1 MDDTDLIGTERL
13 VLAPIA
19 PNDYRQ
25 LAVIAAARDIAD
37 TTISVPH
44 PMTLSVAR
52 DWVEHQCESA
62 RRGEAV
68 VFTVRRGIE
77 QSPLG
82 LVSLRDVNHEH
93 ACAELSFWLA
103 TGAQGRG
110 YAAEAAAALVHHGF
124 VALNMHRIEAY
135 QMVRNVAS
143 ARVLARIGFEFEGT
157 LRERVVKWGRRED
170 ANLWSK
176 LRGDPPM
183 FAARSSVIAPSI
195 DLTPVPSQCSEST
208 DDCPESR

>member
-1 MDDTDLIGTERL
+1 MVDDAGLIETARL
-13 VLAPIA
+13 VLAPLA
-19 PNDYRQ
+19 LSDHRQ
-25 LAVIAAARDIAD
+25 LAVIGAAREIAD

-44 PMTLSVAR
+44 PMTFSVAY
-52 DWVEHQCESA
+52 DWVERQCESI

-68 VFTVRRGIE
+68 VFIVRRSIE

-82 LVSLRDVNHEH
+82 LVSLRDLDREH

-110 YAAEAAAALVHHGF
+110 YAAEAAAALAHHGF
-124 VALNMHRIEAY
+124 DALGLHRIEAY
-135 QMVRNVAS
+135 QMVRNPTS
-143 ARVLARIGFEFEGT
+143 ARVLGRIGFQFEGT

-176 LRGDPPM
+176 LRDDPP
-183 FAARSSVIAPSI
+183 APAPSRRLSLVRSS
-195 DLTPVPSQCSEST
+195 
-208 DDCPESR
+208 R

>member
-1 MDDTDLIGTERL
+1 VVRIIETERL
-13 VLAPIA
+13 VLAPIV
-19 PNDYRQ
+19 PSDYRQ
-25 LAVIAAARDIAD
+25 LAVIAAAREIAD

-44 PMTLSVAR
+44 PMTLAVAC
-52 DWVEHQCESA
+52 DWVERQCESTQ
-62 RRGEAV
+62 RREAV

-77 QSPLG
+77 QAPLG
-82 LVSLRDVNHEH
+82 LVSLRDLNHEH

-124 VALNMHRIEAY
+124 KALDLHRIEAY
-135 QMVRNVAS
+135 QMVRNIAS
-143 ARVLARIGFEFEGT
+143 GRVLARIGFEFEGT

-176 LRGDPPM
+176 LRGDPPVSLLPR
-183 FAARSSVIAPSI
+183 ASSALRS
-195 DLTPVPSQCSEST
+195 T
-208 DDCPESR
+208 